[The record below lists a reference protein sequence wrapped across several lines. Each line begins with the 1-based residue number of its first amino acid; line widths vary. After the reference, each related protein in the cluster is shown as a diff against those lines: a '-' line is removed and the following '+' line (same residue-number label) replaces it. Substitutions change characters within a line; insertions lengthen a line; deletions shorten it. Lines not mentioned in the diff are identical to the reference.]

1 MIEFFLKDE
10 AATFALGERLA
21 SVIDHV
27 SVLYLSGDLGAGKT
41 TFARGLILG
50 MGHRGFVKSPTF
62 TIVEPYLDTK
72 KPVYHF
78 DLYRLNDPEALEY
91 LGFRDYLDKKHLC
104 VFEWPDLGG
113 SYVPAPDLSIH
124 FAFEAQ
130 GRVAQCVAGSE
141 QGLRACEYL
150 QKQVSK

>member
-1 MIEFFLKDE
+1 MMVTVNLKDE
-10 AATFALGERLA
+10 AATVAFGQRLA
-21 SVIDHV
+21 AVIDRV
-27 SVLYLSGDLGAGKT
+27 AVLYLSGDLGAGKT

-50 MGHRGFVKSPTF
+50 MGHDGFVKSPTF

-91 LGFRDYLDKKHLC
+91 LGIRDYLDKKHLC
-104 VFEWPDLGG
+104 VFEWPHLGG
-113 SYVPAPDLSIH
+113 SYVPPPDLSIH
-124 FAFEAQ
+124 FAFKGE
-130 GRVAQCVAGSE
+130 GRVAQCVPGSE

-150 QKQVSK
+150 QKQE